1 MAALTKL
8 KTAVYIGPSRPIV
21 GVHYGMTGD
30 IRENGKQFRPHG
42 THIWQCCFGDWLYYG
57 QR

>member
-1 MAALTKL
+1 METKL
-8 KTAVYIGPSRPIV
+8 KTAVYIGPSRSVV